1 MAALRPGTPGATRAC
16 PHCRENI
23 LESAA
28 VCPACK
34 HHVRF
39 DQNAQ
44 AANPDE
50 TLSPLTIEGN
60 FRNPS
65 GDAAW
70 EYSVV
75 IAIRNE
81 KGEEIARK
89 LIGVGA
95 LKPDELRSFSLSVE
109 MAPHKSKPAPGKP
122 SSTGPR
128 LQPAAPPPL
137 RGNLRR

>member
-1 MAALRPGTPGATRAC
+1 M
-16 PHCRENI
+16 
-23 LESAA
+23 
-28 VCPACK
+28 CPACK

-39 DQNAQ
+39 DQNPH

-65 GDAAW
+65 GDVAW

-75 IAIRNE
+75 IAIRND

-95 LKPDELRSFSLSVE
+95 LRPDELRSFSLSVE
-109 MAPHKSKPAPGKP
+109 MAPAKSKPAPGKP
-122 SSTGPR
+122 AGAGPR
-128 LQPAAPPPL
+128 LQPAPAPPL

>member
-1 MAALRPGTPGATRAC
+1 MDVESHTTQLLHSMRLVNRRSGEYTGAC

-39 DQNAQ
+39 DQNAH
-44 AANPDE
+44 AANADE

-70 EYSVV
+70 E
-75 IAIRNE
+75 
-81 KGEEIARK
+81 
-89 LIGVGA
+89 
-95 LKPDELRSFSLSVE
+95 
-109 MAPHKSKPAPGKP
+109 
-122 SSTGPR
+122 
-128 LQPAAPPPL
+128 
-137 RGNLRR
+137 

>member
-1 MAALRPGTPGATRAC
+1 MSTPRPGTPGATRAC
-16 PHCRENI
+16 PHCREHI

-28 VCPACK
+28 VCPACT

-39 DQNAQ
+39 DTTAQ
-44 AANPDE
+44 ASVPE
-50 TLSPLTIEGN
+50 GTLSPLTIEGN

-81 KGEEIARK
+81 KGDEIARK

-95 LKPDELRSFSLSVE
+95 LKPDELRSFSLSIE
-109 MAPHKSKPAPGKP
+109 MAPAKSKPAPGKP
-122 SSTGPR
+122 ASTASR